1 MESIGDLAELSR
13 DQLSPSLAGVA
24 INRWSARPELPLP
37 NVEGFYKARVE
48 GQFSLAEQRPCL
60 PTKSL
65 HVQLIA
71 LILAETIWERVN
83 FVDARPDQLH
93 MPQREVA
100 PREHPLYAGC
110 A

>member
-1 MESIGDLAELSR
+1 MSEDFTKRGFRRNFRSR
-13 DQLSPSLAGVA
+13 S
-24 INRWSARPELPLP
+24 NARACQE
-37 NVEGFYKARVE
+37 
-48 GQFSLAEQRPCL
+48 
-60 PTKSL
+60 KSL

-71 LILAETIWERVN
+71 LILAESIWERVN
-83 FVDARPDQLH
+83 FVDVRPDQLH